1 MRLLVTLKKIEEIIH
16 LYTCGVLRD
25 LVPLVQFPLIEK
37 KKKFVQFKKRE
48 KNPMEESSF

>member
-25 LVPLVQFPLIEK
+25 LVPFVQFPLIEK